1 MEVRDRRLG
10 RKDGLRKRC
19 LGNGLSLQARERNR
33 TAAEVADRSKEG
45 EAMNYHD
52 RPEVSAT
59 MLKSMA
65 RGWRQFEA
73 EHILKTAPRK
83 ETDAMRLG
91 TAIHAAILEPDKYA
105 EAYVAIPSEC
115 SDRRTNAY
123 KEWAAINGDRL
134 ALSRSDAE
142 LVAHLCRQVARCK
155 TAATI
160 LGAVG
165 EAEAEYTWERLGV
178 ECRAKIDWR
187 AGGIIADIK
196 TCDDATESQFAKTI
210 ASYRYDLQGVHYL
223 DGTKADRF
231 IFVAIETSSPYR
243 VRCYELCDADR
254 QRAEADREELLTE
267 YRRRKAAND
276 WSEQGENDL
285 RTIFLPNWR
294 A

>member
-1 MEVRDRRLG
+1 
-10 RKDGLRKRC
+10 
-19 LGNGLSLQARERNR
+19 
-33 TAAEVADRSKEG
+33 
-45 EAMNYHD
+45 MNYHD

-73 EHILKTAPRK
+73 EHVLKTALRK

-105 EAYVAIPSEC
+105 EAYVAIPEEC
-115 SDRRTNAY
+115 SDRRKTAY
-123 KEWAAINGDRL
+123 KEWYKENGHKI
-134 ALSRSDAE
+134 ALPPCDAE
-142 LVAHLCRQVARCK
+142 AVAYALKNIQRCK
-155 TAATI
+155 TAAAI
-160 LGAVG
+160 FGAVG
-165 EAEAEYTWERLGV
+165 ESEAEYTWEAFGLD
-178 ECRAKIDWR
+178 CRAKVDWKS
-187 AGGIIADIK
+187 GGIVTDIK
-196 TCDDATESQFAKTI
+196 TCQDATETQFAREI
-210 ASYRYDLQGVHYL
+210 ASRRYDLQAVHYL

-231 IFVAIETSSPYR
+231 IFIAIETSSPYR

-254 QRAEADREELLTE
+254 QRAEADREELMAE
-267 YRRRKAAND
+267 YARRKVAND

>member
-1 MEVRDRRLG
+1 MV
-10 RKDGLRKRC
+10 
-19 LGNGLSLQARERNR
+19 
-33 TAAEVADRSKEG
+33 
-45 EAMNYHD
+45 
-52 RPEVSAT
+52 
-59 MLKSMA
+59 
-65 RGWRQFEA
+65 
-73 EHILKTAPRK
+73 
-83 ETDAMRLG
+83 
-91 TAIHAAILEPDKYA
+91 
-105 EAYVAIPSEC
+105 PSEC
-115 SDRRTNAY
+115 SDRRTKGY

-134 ALSRSDAE
+134 AISAGDAH
-142 LVAHLCRQVARCK
+142 LVDHLCRQVAKCK

-165 EAEAEYTWERLGV
+165 EAETEHTWESFGV
-178 ECRAKIDWR
+178 DCRAKIDWR

-231 IFVAIETSSPYR
+231 IFIAIETSAPYR

-254 QRAEADREELLTE
+254 QRAESDREELLTE
-267 YRRRKAAND
+267 YRRRKVTND

>member
-1 MEVRDRRLG
+1 
-10 RKDGLRKRC
+10 
-19 LGNGLSLQARERNR
+19 
-33 TAAEVADRSKEG
+33 
-45 EAMNYHD
+45 MNYHD

-73 EHILKTAPRK
+73 EHVLKTAPRK

-91 TAIHAAILEPDKYA
+91 TAIHAAILEPDKYV
-105 EAYVAIPSEC
+105 EAYAMIPDEC
-115 SDRRTNAY
+115 SDRRTKAY

-142 LVAHLCRQVARCK
+142 LIAHLCRQVARCK

-196 TCDDATESQFAKTI
+196 TCDDATEGQFAKTI

-231 IFVAIETSSPYR
+231 IFIAIETSSPYR

-254 QRAEADREELLTE
+254 QRAESDREELLTE
-267 YRRRKAAND
+267 YRRRKAEGD